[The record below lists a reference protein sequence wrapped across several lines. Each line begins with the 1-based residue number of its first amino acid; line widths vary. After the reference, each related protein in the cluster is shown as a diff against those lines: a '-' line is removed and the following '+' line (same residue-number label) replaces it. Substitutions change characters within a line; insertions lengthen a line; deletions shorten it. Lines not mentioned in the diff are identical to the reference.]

1 MKAKNRIRKRLVS
14 TVLTL
19 ALLVSGI
26 TFFPSEAYAAGWLE
40 YAQETIT
47 LGTAVS
53 NSIKDGD
60 YYGLTDKSLNAY
72 WNIYKFTMPK
82 RGLLNI
88 YIESLSKEYLTYT
101 NWAAFQDGFTI
112 YSASNPDNAAW
123 CSKYGQNV
131 IQRNY
136 SASRDMYYGSTE
148 ISLEGGEY
156 YFAVMQ
162 HRTNDTPYY
171 LTLSYKEPLINVSS
185 ISLNPTS
192 LSMEPGSQKTI
203 VPTVLPNNATDKTVI
218 WQSNNPSVAT
228 VENGVVT
235 AASVGSATIT
245 ASSADGEITA
255 SCSVSVKCEHNY
267 KTSLT
272 PASTK
277 TDGVITELC
286 GKCGSETETPI
297 PRIENIK
304 PSQTSYTYN
313 GKVRSPAVV
322 IQDRSGR
329 MLKRNKDYVVT
340 YSGNRKDVGIH
351 RTIVTF
357 IGNYKGTVTKRFTI
371 YPKSTKI
378 TKIKPKR
385 KGFTANWKRQSAQ
398 ISGCELAYSTS
409 SKFKNRKTKIVT
421 VGKNKTKKTINGL
434 KKKKY
439 YVRIRTYKNVS
450 LNGTTTKLYSS
461 WSQSKK
467 ITVL

>member
-235 AASVGSATIT
+235 AVTVGSATIT
-245 ASSADGEITA
+245 ASSVDGEITA

-286 GKCGSETETPI
+286 GDRKS
-297 PRIENIK
+297 
-304 PSQTSYTYN
+304 
-313 GKVRSPAVV
+313 VV
-322 IQDRSGR
+322 
-329 MLKRNKDYVVT
+329 
-340 YSGNRKDVGIH
+340 
-351 RTIVTF
+351 
-357 IGNYKGTVTKRFTI
+357 
-371 YPKSTKI
+371 
-378 TKIKPKR
+378 
-385 KGFTANWKRQSAQ
+385 
-398 ISGCELAYSTS
+398 
-409 SKFKNRKTKIVT
+409 
-421 VGKNKTKKTINGL
+421 
-434 KKKKY
+434 
-439 YVRIRTYKNVS
+439 
-450 LNGTTTKLYSS
+450 
-461 WSQSKK
+461 
-467 ITVL
+467 